1 VDTCGTRAP
10 KGPLKEGG
18 EFWKGGSAPRHVF
31 QMWKSRGESVRQVAA
46 SARAFAAVL
55 EVARMARMAR
65 MARGG
70 MNMIYPIGLW

>member
-1 VDTCGTRAP
+1 MKSGDGTVVCWGDRAA
-10 KGPLKEGG
+10 GG
-18 EFWKGGSAPRHVF
+18 DAARLQAALHG
-31 QMWKSRGESVRQVAA
+31 GESVRQVAA

-65 MARGG
+65 GG